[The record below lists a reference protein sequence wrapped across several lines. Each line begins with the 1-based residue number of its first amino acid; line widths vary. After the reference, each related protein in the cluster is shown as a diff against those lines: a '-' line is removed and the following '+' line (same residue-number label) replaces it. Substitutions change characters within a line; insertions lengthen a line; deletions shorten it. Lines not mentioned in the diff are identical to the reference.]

1 MSSLRAALSRLPTPL
16 RRSIQERAYPA
27 LLAEGETAPEWHLQ
41 SWDGTWHRQGKHWTV
56 MVFYPDDA
64 GAPGAVSRAQLAAFQ
79 SALPEFDAL
88 GVRVVGVNPAEAEP
102 QRALAESAGITF
114 PLLTD
119 RGASVARRFRAA
131 IQLPFS
137 PMLLRAV
144 YLVNPARTIR
154 LANRGTPSVDAIV
167 RTVQALQAASRT
179 GM

>member
-1 MSSLRAALSRLPTPL
+1 MSTLRAALSRLPEPL
-16 RRSIQERAYPA
+16 RRSIQTRAYPD

-41 SWDGTWHRQGKHWTV
+41 SWDGSWHRQGKHWSV
-56 MVFYPDDA
+56 LVFYPDDA
-64 GAPGAVSRAQLAAFQ
+64 GSVCTAQLSAFQ
-79 SALPEFDAL
+79 AALPAFEAL
-88 GVRVVGVNPAEAEP
+88 DVKVLGINPAEAASH
-102 QRALAESAGITF
+102 RALAERAGITF

-131 IQLPFS
+131 IQLPFA

-154 LANRGTPSVDAIV
+154 LANRGTPSVDALV
-167 RTVQALQAASRT
+167 RSVQALRAASRT

>member
-1 MSSLRAALSRLPTPL
+1 MSSLRAALSRLPAPL

-27 LLAEGETAPEWHLQ
+27 LLAEGETVPEWHLQ
-41 SWDGTWHRQGKHWTV
+41 SWDGSWHRQGKQWTV

-64 GAPGAVSRAQLAAFQ
+64 GPVCRTQLATFQ
-79 SALPEFDAL
+79 AALPEFEAL
-88 GVRVVGVNPAEAEP
+88 GVRVVGINPAEAESH
-102 QRALAESAGITF
+102 RALAEREGITF

-119 RGASVARRFRAA
+119 RGASVARRFGAA
-131 IQLPFS
+131 IQLPFA
-137 PMLLRAV
+137 PMLLRVV

-154 LANRGTPSVDAIV
+154 LANRGTPSVDAIL

>member
-56 MVFYPDDA
+56 MVFYPGEA
-64 GAPGAVSRAQLAAFQ
+64 AEVSRAQLAAFQ
-79 SALPEFDAL
+79 AALPEFDAL

-137 PMLLRAV
+137 PVLLRAV